1 MTVDRSRELDQ
12 ANPGPGGGSQAGFQE
27 EEAVWRALR
36 QSKSGLGWVVGAGG
50 MLQAWAQRQERR
62 EDRQGLEVRGQGS
75 GDNGPESPLDWPC
88 QCGTDRAS
96 VVTESESLAELGGAE
111 GRHPKAGRPRN
122 RDRGQLPH
130 SPPPPPRHLSAGPG
144 GGPRRSD
151 RAEPSPPLHPQPHLP
166 AVEGPGGGAAREPQG
181 AGHAAGVAAGEAAAR
196 PDQRQRAPA

>member
-1 MTVDRSRELDQ
+1 
-12 ANPGPGGGSQAGFQE
+12 
-27 EEAVWRALR
+27 
-36 QSKSGLGWVVGAGG
+36 

-130 SPPPPPRHLSAGPG
+130 SPPPPPPATSVQALEVAPDAATGLSPLPLSTHSHTFQLWRALG
-144 GGPRRSD
+144 
-151 RAEPSPPLHPQPHLP
+151 AEPPGSRRVLATLLAWLQERPLPAQTSDSGPQPKDKTHLRSM
-166 AVEGPGGGAAREPQG
+166 AVSVCPQPQG
-181 AGHAAGVAAGEAAAR
+181 CHPLPR
-196 PDQRQRAPA
+196 D